1 MPFYKNLV
9 PDLAAELN
17 RYGLQAEF
25 EKTRD
30 RVVDRLRTL
39 RDRIHSQIPQK
50 TLSETLL
57 LATWNV
63 REFDSEKYGPRTTES
78 YYYIAEILSAFD
90 LIAVQEVRDNLNA
103 LDRVRQIMGSHWDF
117 LVTDVTE
124 GPSGNGER
132 LTFLYNTHKVR
143 HTGLA
148 GEIVLPQP
156 KNGKSVVQFARSPF
170 VCGFQA
176 HWCKFSLCTVHI
188 YYGKSVSVDQ
198 RRKDE
203 IENLAKFFQD
213 RINGIRRNKLG
224 QSYGAGIEPENLV
237 LLGDFNI
244 FNRKDATYTALT
256 SNGFTIPAQLEKL
269 PGSNSDQTKVYDQI
283 AFASKPERF
292 EFTGRAGVFNFNEV
306 VFRDDDV
313 AQYEPLMQSAY
324 AFSQRLASKKPI
336 PDKNLKKADY
346 RQWRT
351 FQMSDH
357 YPLWVELR
365 VDFSDSYLRRQM
377 TRQADGRYAANS

>member
-1 MPFYKNLV
+1 MA
-9 PDLAAELN
+9 D
-17 RYGLQAEF
+17 F

-30 RVVDRLRTL
+30 RVVDRMRTL
-39 RDRIHSQIPQK
+39 RDRIHSQIPDR

-63 REFDSEKYGPRTTES
+63 REFDSEKYGPRTTEND
-78 YYYIAEILSAFD
+78 YNIAEILSAFD

-103 LDRVRQIMGSHWDF
+103 LERVRQILGSHWDF

-148 GEIVLPQP
+148 GEVVLPP
-156 KNGKSVVQFARSPF
+156 PRNGKSVVQFARSPF

-188 YYGKSVSVDQ
+188 YYGKGVPVDQ

-213 RINGIRRNKLG
+213 RINGVRRNKLG
-224 QSYGAGIEPENLV
+224 QQYGSVE
-237 LLGDFNI
+237 
-244 FNRKDATYTALT
+244 
-256 SNGFTIPAQLEKL
+256 
-269 PGSNSDQTKVYDQI
+269 
-283 AFASKPERF
+283 
-292 EFTGRAGVFNFNEV
+292 GV
-306 VFRDDDV
+306 
-313 AQYEPLMQSAY
+313 
-324 AFSQRLASKKPI
+324 
-336 PDKNLKKADY
+336 
-346 RQWRT
+346 
-351 FQMSDH
+351 
-357 YPLWVELR
+357 
-365 VDFSDSYLRRQM
+365 
-377 TRQADGRYAANS
+377 